1 MQQFESLIGV
11 NPWTAIF
18 VLINTLLI
26 FAVAKKYLFVP
37 VHEMIE
43 KRQQEIKDMYAAAD
57 AEKASA
63 ADMKQQYEARMS
75 SARAEADEVIRNAVQ
90 TAQRKGDAI
99 IGEAN
104 AQASRIKQKAEEDIT
119 MERNQMLMGVR
130 SEISDIAVSIASKV
144 MEREVQKKD
153 HDAFVDEFIRNV
165 GEDK

>member
-1 MQQFESLIGV
+1 MQQFENLIGV

-37 VHEMIE
+37 VHNMIE
-43 KRQQEIKDMYAAAD
+43 QRQQEIKDMYAAAE
-57 AEKASA
+57 AEKSSA
-63 ADMKQQYEARMS
+63 KDLKESYEARLS
-75 SARAEADEVIRNAVQ
+75 SARAEADEMIRTAVQ
-90 TAQRKGDAI
+90 TAQRKGETI

-104 AQASRIKQKAEEDIT
+104 LQASRIKQKAEDDINT
-119 MERNQMLMGVR
+119 ERKQMLMDVR

-144 MEREVQKKD
+144 VEREVQKKD
-153 HDAFVDEFIRNV
+153 HDSFVDEFIRNV